1 MPAEEAKSNLAM
13 FSLVMFI
20 LIQDILKVIV
30 VVLFFK
36 GVDAR
41 IGETFS

>member
-13 FSLVMFI
+13 FPLVMFI
-20 LIQDILKVIV
+20 LIQGILKVII
-30 VVLFFK
+30 VVLFLM

-41 IGETFS
+41 IGEIFS